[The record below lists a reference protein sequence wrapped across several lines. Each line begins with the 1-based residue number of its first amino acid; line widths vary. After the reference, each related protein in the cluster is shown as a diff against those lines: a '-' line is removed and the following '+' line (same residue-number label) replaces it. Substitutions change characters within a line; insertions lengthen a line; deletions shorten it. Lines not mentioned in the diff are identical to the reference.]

1 MQEWEGHIWWS
12 ANFQMK
18 KSQTSKFIF
27 AYFEKNMYNENNL
40 AINNPKKC
48 SKQVQWIKIEYL
60 IKQSKQQ
67 NLRIQR
73 IAIAGEQ

>member
-1 MQEWEGHIWWS
+1 
-12 ANFQMK
+12 
-18 KSQTSKFIF
+18 
-27 AYFEKNMYNENNL
+27 MYNENNF

-48 SKQVQWIKIEYL
+48 SKQTQWIKIEYI

-73 IAIAGEQ
+73 IAIAGEL